1 MTAAGFHRVS
11 RLGGHTQQHLD
22 CHDTQRCAYIFRG
35 DPQKEHFASKEPK
48 QMAVTQSPLQF
59 NPGGWLL
66 VAGGMGRSR
75 IQTLVC
81 LKTHNW
87 LISPQNQLCFA
98 YLVLF
103 YLDKKKRHFTCVFQC
118 PKSDASTFK

>member
-48 QMAVTQSPLQF
+48 QIAESLAIQPGRLVTRGWRDGEIQDSDIGLF
-59 NPGGWLL
+59 KNPQL
-66 VAGGMGRSR
+66 VNLTSKSTVLCLFSFVLSR
-75 IQTLVC
+75 Q
-81 LKTHNW
+81 
-87 LISPQNQLCFA
+87 
-98 YLVLF
+98 
-103 YLDKKKRHFTCVFQC
+103 KKRHFTCVFQC